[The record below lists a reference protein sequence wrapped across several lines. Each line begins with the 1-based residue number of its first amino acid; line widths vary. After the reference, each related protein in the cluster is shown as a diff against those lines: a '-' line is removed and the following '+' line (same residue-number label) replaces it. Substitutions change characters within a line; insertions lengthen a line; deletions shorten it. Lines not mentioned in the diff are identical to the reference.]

1 MMKID
6 STKTFLLRALIL
18 VLVLSAVLPALPVQ
32 AQAGSA
38 YDLIAEVNALR
49 AEYGLQPYQVDG
61 GLMASAQA
69 HSEYQASI
77 QTGTHTRADGSSP
90 ASLGFTE
97 NIAYGGSMSV
107 SYAVRSIWSDQL
119 HMNTMVGYESG
130 YVGAGVATDASGN
143 VYYTL
148 QVRSTGGYVPPVI
161 QSTPV
166 GGGAPVA
173 VSTPQVVK
181 VELTNTPNPDG
192 SIKHKVEPGQ
202 TIWAIALA
210 YGISEVELIQ
220 FNYLDAQNP
229 LIYPGQVII
238 VQPAYTPTVTPTIT
252 NTLPPPTRTPRPTF
266 TPRPTRPTATLA
278 PTATPTN
285 PPLVPPLNT
294 AGRRGIG
301 IGIILVCAAGLALS
315 ILPSV
320 LKK

>member
-1 MMKID
+1 MI
-6 STKTFLLRALIL
+6 TKRNLKSYLLRALIL
-18 VLVLSAVLPALPVQ
+18 VVILPLITPILTVQ
-32 AQAGSA
+32 AQASSA
-38 YDLIAEVNALR
+38 SDLIAEVNALR
-49 AEYGLQPYQVDG
+49 AEYGLEPYQVDG
-61 GLMASAQA
+61 GLMASAQS
-69 HSEYQASI
+69 HSDYQASI

-97 NIAYGGSMSV
+97 NIAYGNGMSASV
-107 SYAVRSIWSDQL
+107 AVRSIWTDQL

-130 YVGAGVATDASGN
+130 YVGAGVATDANGT

-148 QVRSTGGYVPPVI
+148 QVRSTGGYVAPVI
-161 QSTPV
+161 QNTPA
-166 GGGAPVA
+166 GGNPPAA
-173 VSTPQVVK
+173 VTPQVVK
-181 VELTNTPNPDG
+181 VQSTNTPNPDG

-210 YGISEVELIQ
+210 YGRSEVELIQ
-220 FNYLDAQNP
+220 YNYLDAQNP

-238 VQPAYTPTVTPTIT
+238 IQPAYTPTVTPTIT
-252 NTLPPPTRTPRPTF
+252 NTPPPPTRTPRPTF

-285 PPLVPPLNT
+285 PPLVPPLNN
-294 AGRRGIG
+294 GSRRFIG
-301 IGIILVCAAGLALS
+301 IGIILVCVAGLALS

>member
-1 MMKID
+1 MMKIH
-6 STKTFLLRALIL
+6 SMKTFLLRALIL
-18 VLVLSAVLPALPVQ
+18 VMVLSAVLPAVPVQ

-49 AEYGLQPYQVDG
+49 AEYGLQAYQIDS
-61 GLMASAQA
+61 GLMSSAQA

-97 NIAYGGSMSV
+97 NIAYGGSMSAR
-107 SYAVRSIWSDQL
+107 YAVRGIWSDQL

-148 QVRSTGGYVPPVI
+148 QVRSTGGYIPPVV
-161 QSTPV
+161 QFTPA
-166 GGGAPVA
+166 GGGAPAV

-202 TIWAIALA
+202 TIWAIAQA
-210 YGISEVELIQ
+210 YGKSEVELIQ
-220 FNYLDAQNP
+220 FNYLNAQNP
-229 LIYPGQVII
+229 LIYPGQVIVI
-238 VQPAYTPTVTPTIT
+238 QPAYTPTVTPTIT

-294 AGRRGIG
+294 TSRRGIG